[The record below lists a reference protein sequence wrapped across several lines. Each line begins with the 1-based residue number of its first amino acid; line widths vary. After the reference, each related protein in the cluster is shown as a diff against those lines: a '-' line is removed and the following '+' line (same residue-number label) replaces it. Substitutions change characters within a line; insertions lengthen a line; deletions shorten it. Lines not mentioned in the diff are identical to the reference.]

1 MNPNP
6 NPNTLSRQ
14 VVNVRPGSWLHL
26 VHAAAAWAV
35 TFHAFR
41 LLWTYGTRAVAL
53 RVRHTETTP
62 PGAATHSVLVTDVPG
77 VDTGTFARRIDESLL
92 RVLPVRLKRALTRA
106 VAAAADFVEAAVD
119 RTAGRVIL
127 GDADGGA
134 AARRVARRD
143 SEADRFYDVIEVEGG
158 GAGGDVEEGGGGG
171 GAGAGAGAAPA
182 AHSRSPSPRRSSI
195 TLPPAAAGP
204 SSAPRYEAVPP
215 RGPAPAANRPPADD
229 APYVARTEIA
239 AWPKAAA
246 ALKEGMS
253 VHDLVASEFRALFP
267 GQVGS
272 VSVVSVSRR
281 LAAAQAEYAAVTR
294 ALVDLCDDYTGKR
307 RRRVVVGRK
316 VVRVAGKK
324 YGDWGK
330 SLYGT
335 STKPVPVDALV
346 FCVARADELRRTVLA
361 LRADPGALRAAPAAF
376 VTFKSRRTAVLAA
389 TALLHHDVSAW
400 NATAA
405 PGPEEV
411 IWGSLSLRA
420 WERAVRGV
428 VGWGGLIACAGA
440 FLVPVVLIQSV
451 LEIPRLRAI
460 GAPWVEAV
468 LTFPVVQSVT
478 QCILP
483 PFFLNLALYP
493 APWVIASLT
502 RLAGPPSLFAVD
514 VSVVQKHFAFLVI
527 AVFFGSFVSGAVLNQ
542 LTMWTRH
549 PAQAARILGTAIPLT
564 SLFFL
569 NFVEFCALAAAPFAL
584 LRAFGLAAFAL
595 KSRAASTERA
605 KARLWQDQFADYG
618 RTLPRHGLVALIGI
632 VFAPITPLVPPMCL
646 LYFVVASIT
655 EKYNLL

>member
-1 MNPNP
+1 MPTIKKN
-6 NPNTLSRQ
+6 S
-14 VVNVRPGSWLHL
+14 
-26 VHAAAAWAV
+26 
-35 TFHAFR
+35 
-41 LLWTYGTRAVAL
+41 
-53 RVRHTETTP
+53 
-62 PGAATHSVLVTDVPG
+62 
-77 VDTGTFARRIDESLL
+77 
-92 RVLPVRLKRALTRA
+92 
-106 VAAAADFVEAAVD
+106 AAVD
-119 RTAGRVIL
+119 RTA
-127 GDADGGA
+127 
-134 AARRVARRD
+134 AARRRRG
-143 SEADRFYDVIEVEGG
+143 SEFSSLPLSLW
-158 GAGGDVEEGGGGG
+158 GAEEGKSKEPLRPCVGGQGEQQTQ
-171 GAGAGAGAAPA
+171 
-182 AHSRSPSPRRSSI
+182 PS
-195 TLPPAAAGP
+195 
-204 SSAPRYEAVPP
+204 
-215 RGPAPAANRPPADD
+215 
-229 APYVARTEIA
+229 
-239 AWPKAAA
+239 
-246 ALKEGMS
+246 
-253 VHDLVASEFRALFP
+253 
-267 GQVGS
+267 
-272 VSVVSVSRR
+272 
-281 LAAAQAEYAAVTR
+281 LATHTNV
-294 ALVDLCDDYTGKR
+294 R
-307 RRRVVVGRK
+307 RRPHTTRVLPH
-316 VVRVAGKK
+316 
-324 YGDWGK
+324 
-330 SLYGT
+330 ST
-335 STKPVPVDALV
+335 SS
-346 FCVARADELRRTVLA
+346 RAYA
-361 LRADPGALRAAPAAF
+361 SLRAAPAAF